1 MEWIFIIAIS
11 FICIACPILILLYLE
26 WMPWYVSVLAVIWII
41 SCISTIVFSKSKKW
55 YERLIPS
62 FIFTVIFTV
71 VFMTSIDTDHYMFD
85 ENNGLWVV
93 APTLSLP
100 AFYFIGGRLNGKR
113 LAREDKRRTE
123 YNEIVDKEIKNR
135 LGEIEELDRA
145 IKGKICTIHLLDL
158 LGHCGA
164 EAEQFKSD
172 PRISDIMR
180 ISFEIERKRSEV
192 LQLEKSKK

>member
-113 LAREDKRRTE
+113 LARQDKRRTE
-123 YNEIVDKEIKNR
+123 YNEIVDKE
-135 LGEIEELDRA
+135 

-180 ISFEIERKRSEV
+180 ISFEIDRKRSEV